1 MTEVKIYFNDLIEEV
16 QEELFKKIEKELL
29 NYGEVSPQ
37 GRNESK
43 EEFQRRLEDQ
53 TDHYLNTHN
62 FANRFVI

>member
-16 QEELFKKIEKELL
+16 QEEVFKKVKKELQ

-37 GRNESK
+37 GRYESK
-43 EEFQRRLEDQ
+43 EEFQRRLEEH

-62 FANRFVI
+62 FANRFFI